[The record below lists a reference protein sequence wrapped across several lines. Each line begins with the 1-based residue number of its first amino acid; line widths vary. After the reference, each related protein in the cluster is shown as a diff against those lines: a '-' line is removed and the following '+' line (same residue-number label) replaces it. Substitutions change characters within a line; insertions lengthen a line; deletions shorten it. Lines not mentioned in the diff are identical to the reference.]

1 MSSIP
6 TENLPPTTSII
17 LPYEEFQY
25 DENKKLGNANGNF
38 YQRKPGVENVHDGQ
52 IMIRLKKKRFV
63 ILDYGYV
70 PSEEEHEMAKT
81 IPHVS
86 IPKGAGVAKC
96 NTQGCERIG
105 VPIMLYDSDP
115 DEPPSLYLRG
125 GLCFSCQRNLNEKR
139 RTNKKRKKSECI
151 DRADEV
157 GAVPE
162 SKDFPAGQ
170 FLADVA
176 SYPPTTLNR
185 VRANG
190 EFIDLDSDAII
201 INGPVDGTRKRGL
214 GYQHREIRNDILG
227 YVREISEEAKT
238 LMAHESLSPGQV
250 QQLYE
255 KTFLSLSKATFL
267 LTQWKASYDEEIA
280 NTANTFA
287 IASDVADAAAPE
299 IPSLDT
305 QALDQ
310 AVAAAAELANS
321 GNGSVDHILMEHE
334 DENEGGD
341 VDESLVEV

>member
-201 INGPVDGTRKRGL
+201 INGPVDGTRKRGP
-214 GYQHREIRNDILG
+214 GYQHGEIRNDILG

-250 QQLYE
+250 QQHYE

>member
-1 MSSIP
+1 MSSLP

-70 PSEEEHEMAKT
+70 PSKEEQDMAKT
-81 IPHVS
+81 LPHVS

-96 NTQGCERIG
+96 NTPGCERIG

-115 DEPPSLYLRG
+115 DEPHSLYLRG

-139 RTNKKRKKSECI
+139 RTNKKRKKSDCS
-151 DRADEV
+151 DRAEDLGEIPV
-157 GAVPE
+157 
-162 SKDFPAGQ
+162 SKDGCLSGQ
-170 FLADVA
+170 LHSDVA
-176 SYPPTTLNR
+176 SYPPVALNR

-201 INGPVDGTRKRGL
+201 INGPVDGTRKRGP
-214 GYQHREIRNDILG
+214 GYQHVEIRNDILS
-227 YVREISEEAKT
+227 YVQEISDEAKS
-238 LMAHESLSPGQV
+238 LMEYRMLSPGVV

-280 NTANTFA
+280 NTTNNFA
-287 IASDVADAAAPE
+287 IASDVAATSG
-299 IPSLDT
+299 IPSMDT

-310 AVAAAAELANS
+310 AVAVAAELATS
-321 GNGSVDHILMEHE
+321 GNGGMDDILMEHE
-334 DENEGGD
+334 DENEGVVV